1 VIRHTAAW
9 LIGAMALLAAGT
21 AQAAD
26 HLRVARP
33 SATGFGLAQLNVG
46 IAAGIF
52 AKHDLDIEDI
62 VLDGA
67 AKQHQAQMAH
77 AIDISLGAGTDFAFL
92 IKGSPEKA
100 VAAVAGPPL
109 NFVTIVRSDGKINTV
124 ADLKGKRIAATTVGA
139 ITYWFAD
146 QIAVREGWTSNDALT
161 VVALGNFD
169 AQRAALVTGEVNAIA
184 GTLEQALILQQANS
198 GKLLLRFGDFI
209 NPFLT
214 HMMLANDDLIA
225 RNPDALRRYL
235 AAWFETVQWMRDHR
249 DEGIRYDIAATKLP
263 LDIANKAYDEELS
276 MFFTDGHFDPKAVAI
291 VENALVSTGQLD
303 KLPDNSNYIHEAFL
317 P

>member
-1 VIRHTAAW
+1 MRCRALV
-9 LIGAMALLAAGT
+9 LGAVLLLAANT
-21 AQAAD
+21 AHAAD

-52 AKHDLDIEDI
+52 AKHGLDIEDI

-67 AKQHQAQMAH
+67 AKQHQAMMAH

-92 IKGSPEKA
+92 VKGSPEKA

-109 NFVTIVRSDGKINTV
+109 NFVTIVRNDGKTDAV
-124 ADLKGKRIAATTVGA
+124 ADLKGRRIGATTVGA

-146 QIAVREGWTSNDALT
+146 QISVRQGWKGADALT
-161 VVALGNFD
+161 VVPLGNFD
-169 AQRAALVTGEVNAIA
+169 AQRAALATNQIDAIA
-184 GTLEQALILQQANS
+184 GTLEQALLLEKAGA

-214 HMMLANDDLIA
+214 HMMLANDELIA

-263 LDIANKAYDEELS
+263 LDIANKAYDEELP

-291 VENALVSTGQLD
+291 VENALVATGQLD
-303 KLPDNSNYIHEAFL
+303 KLPDNSKYINEEFL
-317 P
+317 K